1 MPMRRHTLVAQC
13 PKGLTKSLLW
23 LIVTSSSL
31 SSLLRLAGV
40 EIQLQRHLGR
50 ECLRGIARG
59 AMTSRKRTDG
69 WPRPCVGSLQ
79 SVNVF
84 HQLGKIWIAKCWL
97 WISTYLRIHVHL
109 PVHIRIC
116 MYIYIYIYI
125 YIQIQKRSLVSPH
138 FCMSFVYSVSV
149 NEQSRSSG
157 LFWPNLSGPAGRPRL
172 EFQGRS
178 QVRGPRLG
186 VRRPYLTPPG
196 LWHQARGPRF
206 GVSGSGSQ
214 LRQSSIFINRYLHRE
229 PSLV

>member
-1 MPMRRHTLVAQC
+1 
-13 PKGLTKSLLW
+13 
-23 LIVTSSSL
+23 
-31 SSLLRLAGV
+31 
-40 EIQLQRHLGR
+40 
-50 ECLRGIARG
+50 
-59 AMTSRKRTDG
+59 MTSRKRTDG

-125 YIQIQKRSLVSPH
+125 QIQKRSLVSPH

-157 LFWPNLSGPAGRPRL
+157 LFWPMITFLARLDVPGSSSKGGPRFEVLGSGYDVLISRPQACGTRL
-172 EFQGRS
+172 E
-178 QVRGPRLG
+178 VRGSG
-186 VRRPYLTPPG
+186 S
-196 LWHQARGPRF
+196 QARGP
-206 GVSGSGSQ
+206 SCDN
-214 LRQSSIFINRYLHRE
+214 LR
-229 PSLV
+229 SL